1 MSARDDRRFMRVAL
15 REAARGRPSPS
26 AYVGAIV
33 VARREVVATAFADAG
48 VADSPVHRALASAG
62 DAARG
67 ATLYATLEPRDA
79 LDAIVR
85 AAVARVVIGARIDGA
100 TARLEASGI
109 EVVHGVCAADAT
121 RLVADAMKFAAT
133 HRPFVMVKAALTLD
147 GKMCTS
153 GGDSKWITGE
163 RARRHVH
170 RMRERSDAVLVG
182 VGTVLADD
190 PELTVRHVP
199 GVHPLR
205 IVVDTSLR
213 TPETAKVCDTGT
225 APTIIFHGPGVDAS
239 RVAALEARG
248 VELVEVARSCGSAD
262 LGAVLDALGARGV
275 MRLMVEGGP
284 RLIDAMMQRDL
295 VDRIAAFVAPV
306 ILGEASAP
314 GISAGRTALRMSDA
328 LRLHAVRTRRFGD
341 DVLIEG
347 DVRPLDH
354 ERPHGY
360 ACDQS

>member
-1 MSARDDRRFMRVAL
+1 MSARDDRRFMRIAL
-15 REAARGRPSPS
+15 REAQRGRPSPS
-26 AYVGAIV
+26 AYVGAV
-33 VARREVVATAFADAG
+33 VVRGGVVATAWARSAD
-48 VADSPVHRALASAG
+48 DTDPTLRALTSAG
-62 DAARG
+62 EAARG
-67 ATLYATLEPRDA
+67 ATLYVTLEPREA

-85 AAVARVVIGARIDGA
+85 AGVDRVVIGARVDGRA
-100 TARLEASGI
+100 ARLEASGV
-109 EVVHGVCAADAT
+109 EVVHGVCSEHAS
-121 RLVADAMKFAAT
+121 RLVADHVKFAAT

-190 PELTVRHVP
+190 PELTVRHVAGANP
-199 GVHPLR
+199 IR

-213 TPETAKVCDTGT
+213 TPPSSKVCDTRA
-225 APTIIFHGPGVDAS
+225 APTIIFHGPGVEVARQAELAS
-239 RVAALEARG
+239 RG
-248 VELVEVARSCGSAD
+248 VELVEVARACGSAD

-284 RLIDAMMQRDL
+284 RLIDAMMKRGL
-295 VDRIAAFVAPV
+295 VDRVAAFVAPV